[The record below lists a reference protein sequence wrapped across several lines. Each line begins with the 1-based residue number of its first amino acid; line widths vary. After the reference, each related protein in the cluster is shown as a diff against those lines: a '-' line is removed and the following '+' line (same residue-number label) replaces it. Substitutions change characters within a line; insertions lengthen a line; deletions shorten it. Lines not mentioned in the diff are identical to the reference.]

1 MIASHIGDL
10 DNDGLLDIV
19 SQCFDGSV
27 SAISGDGLHTLWQF
41 QLPNTESSAAPILGN
56 FTPSDNGIDVFAT
69 LYVGGQSSY
78 NDFYQVLLDGET
90 GNTLYIDSIGDFNF
104 SSPIAFDSNNDGNDE
119 VLISVSRISN
129 GFLHELI
136 LIDFVNNTTDTLTST
151 GGGDVWS
158 SPLASDLNG
167 DGYIDIVS
175 VTQNNNPFVAD
186 GISIQSHATNFQI
199 PTKGLSWSSYMG
211 NEFDAHFIPFFKDCN
226 TNSSLYLYP
235 STACPNEQSGGVNL
249 LTTNQLFVLLQLVQW
264 RRNRG
269 YNRCSCELFRYC

>member
-1 MIASHIGDL
+1 M
-10 DNDGLLDIV
+10 
-19 SQCFDGSV
+19 
-27 SAISGDGLHTLWQF
+27 
-41 QLPNTESSAAPILGN
+41 
-56 FTPSDNGIDVFAT
+56 
-69 LYVGGQSSY
+69 
-78 NDFYQVLLDGET
+78 
-90 GNTLYIDSIGDFNF
+90 
-104 SSPIAFDSNNDGNDE
+104 
-119 VLISVSRISN
+119 LISVSRISN

-249 LTTNQLFVLLQLVQW
+249 LTTNSSSLYSYSWSNGAVTEDITDVPAGNYSVIVSDLNGCQSEANTMVDEYTTTTSVPDVSETGGNDDDGPILTSAVAAVILVIANTAGTSMTHLSCKAMAVHHLKPINTFITYLRAHTAPLLLCPMAVRSAKKLRSISQ
-264 RRNRG
+264 N
-269 YNRCSCELFRYC
+269 